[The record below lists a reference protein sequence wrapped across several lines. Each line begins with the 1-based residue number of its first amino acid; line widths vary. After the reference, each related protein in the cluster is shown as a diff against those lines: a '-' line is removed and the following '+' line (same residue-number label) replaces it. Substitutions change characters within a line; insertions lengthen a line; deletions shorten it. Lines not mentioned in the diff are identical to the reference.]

1 MYNDNCPPN
10 CALCMEEDLY
20 IDDDEENLTSF
31 YDDDMEDINIDM
43 IED

>member
-1 MYNDNCPPN
+1 MTGNNCPPN